1 MHDTAEHF
9 SKGTTKA
16 TTKLTLKGKSR
27 GKQTLKRIKIKIL
40 AQSLNK
46 QGEVLFT
53 ICGTQAFVKH
63 RIYSSN

>member
-1 MHDTAEHF
+1 MHDTAEYF
-9 SKGTTKA
+9 PKR
-16 TTKLTLKGKSR
+16 TTKLKQKSR

-53 ICGTQAFVKH
+53 ICGTQGFVKH
-63 RIYSSN
+63 LRIYSSN